1 MDKICEILIIYIQF
15 GGSEV
20 SQTLTHGYMLCGF
33 ILILFSLFFWYAVLI
48 FP

>member
-20 SQTLTHGYMLCGF
+20 SLDSHTWLHALWFHFNTF
-33 ILILFSLFFWYAVLI
+33 FFVFWYAVLI